1 MKIGCMVLVRL
12 PEMLEACWR
21 QVRIDLHTT
30 SNGGVSTER
39 LLVLFM
45 N

>member
-12 PEMLEACWR
+12 PAMLEACCR
-21 QVRIDLHTT
+21 RMRSDLHTRPT
-30 SNGGVSTER
+30 GGVSTET
-39 LLVLFM
+39 LLILFM